1 MLDGQSYAAK
11 CRWYCRGPPTVPRDT
26 ASHKYSPA
34 VMLHKAGSHDCRPYA
49 WASAVPFNDQALK
62 SADQLPIQL
71 PLQ

>member
-1 MLDGQSYAAK
+1 MPPSADGTAAD
-11 CRWYCRGPPTVPRDT
+11 RRPYRRDT

-49 WASAVPFNDQALK
+49 WASAVPFNDQALR